1 MRYRTEARASR
12 STRPRPAPPPPT
24 PSAITSDP
32 KFREWIARNPLPE
45 AEVDGTIADPGAPE
59 RDRIRPVRTD
69 VAPPSLAG
77 MGAGGLGPVAGRPP
91 ASAGTEDE
99 DVHDLPSP
107 RRRSPA
113 IDVSG
118 LPPVELTLTAVSHG
132 GEAVGRHDG
141 MVAFVAGA
149 LPGETATIRITEKR
163 PAWMR
168 GVATEIAEPSD
179 DRTTPACP
187 HFGQCGGCHWQHATY
202 RAQLAYKTQVLRE
215 QLSRLGGVDD
225 PPIEPPVPSPSPL
238 RYRNQIQVV
247 PGIDPGGART
257 LNFQSAPAAFG
268 PHVGDHEDGDD
279 RGLSPI
285 ESCPIASADITR
297 ALQAL
302 PWDAIPLA
310 TWERLEGIVL
320 RFAPPINGI
329 APVATRLK
337 DLAPKAVRGKPAPSI
352 PQRDEQGVG
361 HGLHVTFVCRAP
373 VARNELRPFVQLAPV
388 AMPDLA
394 GVLVARNRGHHGTLL
409 WGAPALAFEVGDDIL
424 TVPAGAFFQVN
435 LAAAT
440 HLVARVHEWLAPEP
454 DSQIIDAYA
463 GVGLFAIHLSPHAG
477 AIVAIESD
485 DVAAAGA
492 YHNVTVLGRTNIN
505 ILQEPVEEALPRLA
519 RGEAVVDR
527 LLILDPPRRGIDPA
541 VVEAVGVLAPLRIA
555 YVSCEPATLARDIRR
570 LTEVGYRVARTG
582 VVDLFPQ
589 TYHVESVT
597 LLERIDAE

>member
-77 MGAGGLGPVAGRPP
+77 TGAGGLGPVAGRPP

-149 LPGETATIRITEKR
+149 LPGETATIRVTEKR